1 MFELRAESVFG
12 TLPTFG
18 ALPVIGPEAADRI
31 STLDTADPPP
41 PTFPPAPHT
50 CLPAPPCYP
59 ATARPAAGGAPPPM
73 TPAPADAALSAR
85 IVAA

>member
-31 STLDTADPPP
+31 STLDTAD
-41 PTFPPAPHT
+41 PAPHT